1 MADAQPIEEIEW
13 HGADDTSLRFEGVRL
28 SGSGGINRLMGD
40 YTLTDDRLSFGVIAT
55 TMMAGPPERMA
66 AEQRFLTAL
75 GAVARW
81 SIVTAGEPGVCSLV
95 LVDGD
100 GIQLLSL
107 VATAAT

>member
-1 MADAQPIEEIEW
+1 MADAQPIEGVEW
-13 HGADDTSLRFEGVRL
+13 HGADDTSLRLEGGRL

-81 SIVTAGEPGVCSLV
+81 SIVAAGEPGASRSLV
-95 LVDGD
+95 LADDD
-100 GIQLLSL
+100 GIQLLALSPP
-107 VATAAT
+107 AT